1 MKNFQRSGTT
11 VLNPYKIY
19 FPLMR
24 RPRAHQGLKPFL
36 KYCVNLKSTK
46 LVRRHYYR
54 DFMPFHPT
62 PSDQTTSI
70 MYWPIICAKVPKL
83 SPPITEI
90 LYPGLM
96 KNYMAK
102 IRFTKKRQSLL
113 LRDRPSLFRPYI
125 PSSWNF

>member
-1 MKNFQRSGTT
+1 
-11 VLNPYKIY
+11 
-19 FPLMR
+19 MR

-102 IRFTKKRQSLL
+102 IRFTKKKTVSITTRQTVL
-113 LRDRPSLFRPYI
+113 I
-125 PSSWNF
+125 PAVDTIFMEFLMIWKP